1 MIILT
6 KSKSWGKDSSNV
18 TRFEWGAPN
27 AICNPFWLHMEKK
40 SHLGWQNSTLGL
52 SFLQI
57 LPDEQFK
64 GFWGRCEIHLI
75 RNATDRSS
83 TFQHA
88 NCLKCFWTITRT
100 FHLNEQLVPAQ
111 SFPNTGKCVFKKK
124 IYIYIYICVCVCVC
138 VCAITYQKSPHHK
151 LSLTPQVF
159 GGGYKSNLVH
169 SQPPSGI
176 SIPLHQI
183 LQNHFVFALSQ

>member
-18 TRFEWGAPN
+18 TRFEWGAPALS
-27 AICNPFWLHMEKK
+27 AILFGYIWKKKK

-57 LPDEQFK
+57 LPDEQLK

-83 TFQHA
+83 TFLHA

-124 IYIYIYICVCVCVC
+124 AHIYIYICYYLSEVSTTTNCL
-138 VCAITYQKSPHHK
+138 SP
-151 LSLTPQVF
+151 LGFWRWL
-159 GGGYKSNLVH
+159 
-169 SQPPSGI
+169 
-176 SIPLHQI
+176 
-183 LQNHFVFALSQ
+183 